1 MSIPNQIPFRV
12 CGQCQS
18 VLRWHLR
25 LTTASYGGEAILFSC
40 WVSVGNEVCRILPD
54 IPRSWLLFVS
64 EHLRSFNSLWRF
76 LRIASNVT
84 RNIIGWSYCFSVPSY
99 CLSRSVLQKTIN
111 ISQSFQDGTWEKKA
125 LPCRNVQKGLIGAS
139 WKFRGKIFSIKRENF
154 TVWISE
160 LFPVDLNFSS
170 SNCDTTKDDKH
181 LKIISQWRLRHV
193 IEKKKKRL
201 FPCRNI

>member
-1 MSIPNQIPFRV
+1 MA
-12 CGQCQS
+12 
-18 VLRWHLR
+18 
-25 LTTASYGGEAILFSC
+25 TASYGGEAILFSC
-40 WVSVGNEVCRILPD
+40 WVSVGSEVCRILPD

-76 LRIASNVT
+76 LRIASNVA

-139 WKFRGKIFSIKRENF
+139 WKFRGKIFFYKERKFYCLNQRIIPSR
-154 TVWISE
+154 SE
-160 LFPVDLNFSS
+160 YIIFPVLTVTPQKMINTS
-170 SNCDTTKDDKH
+170 K
-181 LKIISQWRLRHV
+181 
-193 IEKKKKRL
+193 
-201 FPCRNI
+201 

>member
-1 MSIPNQIPFRV
+1 M
-12 CGQCQS
+12 
-18 VLRWHLR
+18 
-25 LTTASYGGEAILFSC
+25 
-40 WVSVGNEVCRILPD
+40 GNEVCRILPD

-64 EHLRSFNSLWRF
+64 EHLRLLVTISSNRF
-76 LRIASNVT
+76 ECYT
-84 RNIIGWSYCFSVPSY
+84 EYYPWSYCFSVPSY

-139 WKFRGKIFSIKRENF
+139 WKFRGKFFSIKRENF

-193 IEKKKKRL
+193 IEKKKENTFSLQKYLNRFDL
-201 FPCRNI
+201 HIVETLNTKTVLTRKKEIPFQSATNAQKSS

>member
-1 MSIPNQIPFRV
+1 MA
-12 CGQCQS
+12 
-18 VLRWHLR
+18 
-25 LTTASYGGEAILFSC
+25 TASYGGEAILFSC
-40 WVSVGNEVCRILPD
+40 WVSVDDEVCRILPD

-84 RNIIGWSYCFSVPSY
+84 QNIIGWSYCFSVPSY

-139 WKFRGKIFSIKRENF
+139 WKFGGKIFSIKRENF

-160 LFPVDLNFSS
+160 LFPVDLNFF
-170 SNCDTTKDDKH
+170 
-181 LKIISQWRLRHV
+181 Q
-193 IEKKKKRL
+193 
-201 FPCRNI
+201 F